1 MYNTCQIKISFL
13 PNYTRNIALSCKFVC
28 TSASFHPSFI
38 LIAFIHNVFSYF
50 NYTIYMYTELDGLK
64 YGFFDYFN
72 TGIIFCDVLYEC
84 MLNSTEKLQ
93 INKFLSYL
101 KRVPGGGGHC
111 FRLI

>member
-1 MYNTCQIKISFL
+1 
-13 PNYTRNIALSCKFVC
+13 
-28 TSASFHPSFI
+28 
-38 LIAFIHNVFSYF
+38 
-50 NYTIYMYTELDGLK
+50 MYTELDGLK

-101 KRVPGGGGHC
+101 KRVPGGGGGAL
-111 FRLI
+111 FSVNLIKFNSELSQI